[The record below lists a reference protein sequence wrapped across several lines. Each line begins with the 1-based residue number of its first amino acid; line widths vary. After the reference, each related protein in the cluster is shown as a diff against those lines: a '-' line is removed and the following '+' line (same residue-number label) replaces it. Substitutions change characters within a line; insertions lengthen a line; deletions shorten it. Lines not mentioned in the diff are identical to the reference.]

1 MLPFF
6 SANKDLYNQYEV
18 VALDCAHDQLTLGV
32 TGSIQF
38 SSCAVNATLSY
49 GARGSKSVSLAAP
62 LRNS

>member
-18 VALDCAHDQLTLGV
+18 VALDSAHDQLTLGV

-49 GARGSKSVSLAAP
+49 GARGSKSGSPAAP